1 MKIRLTNGS
10 GMNEALANMLGPKT
24 TAMDVYD
31 VANDAKDGLEFL
43 RGIRK
48 LSPYYIFK
56 LDREREGYIRLKGHD
71 CWGNIH
77 YLERI
82 G

>member
-1 MKIRLTNGS
+1 MKIRLTNGR
-10 GMNEALANMLGPKT
+10 GMNEALTNMLNHKT

-31 VANDAKDGLEFL
+31 VANDAKDGAEFL
-43 RGIRK
+43 LGIRK
-48 LSPYYIFK
+48 LSPYYKFN
-56 LDREREGYIRLKGHD
+56 LDRERDGYIRLKGLD
-71 CWGNIH
+71 CWGNVH